1 MFVNVAL
8 FNQENIFSHFHFAK
22 DNFGRRNL
30 QEMRRHQDHVDPM
43 AAWEML
49 AAHPPSRLS
58 LGVSL
63 YGRVSGVLKYV
74 CLW

>member
-22 DNFGRRNL
+22 DKFGRRNP
-30 QEMRRHQDHVDPM
+30 QEMRRNQDHFEPM

-49 AAHPPSRLS
+49 AAHPPSSLS

-63 YGRVSGVLKYV
+63 NGRVSDVLKYV